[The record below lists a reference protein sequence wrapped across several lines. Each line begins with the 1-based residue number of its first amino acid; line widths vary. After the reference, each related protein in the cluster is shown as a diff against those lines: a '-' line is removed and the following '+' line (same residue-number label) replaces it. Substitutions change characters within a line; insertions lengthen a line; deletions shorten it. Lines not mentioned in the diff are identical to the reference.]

1 MKIKRKR
8 QLEAKR
14 SRIAAGTNKG
24 WLNFS
29 LAITCREC
37 TDQTEG
43 ARCNYREDDL
53 TKEKGC
59 VRDAYETKKGI

>member
-8 QLEAKR
+8 RLAAKR
-14 SRIAAGTNKG
+14 AAIAAGTNKG

-43 ARCNYREDDL
+43 AHCNYREDDL

-59 VRDAYETKKGI
+59 VKATYEAKRA